1 MELPIP
7 KIVKKIWDAWNLR
20 SCILLSLSLQA
31 ILVLFSFLRK
41 RTRSKLV
48 IGFIWF
54 AYLLADWIAP
64 VAIGLISKSN
74 CGPKGNEELMAVC
87 KRNEELMAVCKR
99 NVELMPSCKRN
110 EELMGFCKGNE
121 ELMAFWASF
130 LLLHLGGPDT
140 ITSFALEDNEFWLR
154 HFMGL
159 ILQVLVTAYIFYQSI
174 PKNKLCVPTVMVFF
188 VGTVKYVER
197 TRALYLA
204 SLNKFGGSVLPP
216 PNAGPDYQKVTKI
229 YSSMRS
235 ESSDPVSRQVDVM
248 PNPEVGNTPDDSE
261 RTLGDMQL
269 LQEAYR
275 LFEKFKGLIVGLL
288 LSSKERDMSRDFFL
302 TITPNEAFR
311 LIECELS
318 FMYEVLH
325 TKVVVIRCKIG
336 YFLRFICFTAIL
348 VALGFF
354 SHENQHEFHNVH
366 KFDIILTYILLGGAL
381 VVEVISILMLILS
394 DWTLIALKNSW
405 SKRIV
410 PIILKRRKWSG
421 SISQYDMISYCLND
435 PPAWVYQL
443 ADYVVVVREILDKMK
458 ILRFSHSEK
467 VRDDLKSF
475 IFDQLRWK
483 SLTANNLRAGMDASS
498 KRGEWALL
506 QTSSYDELKW
516 SIEDYQYAESLLI
529 WHIATELC
537 YEKEKGS
544 SDSDRKKCKLLSD
557 YMFYLLVMK
566 PIMMAP
572 VLGNW
577 LIVFQD
583 TCAEAKRFFH
593 GQDIRTISNKVEA
606 CGKILEVD
614 TKYRPVTVKGSI
626 SKSVFFDGCILAQK
640 LSDLK
645 IDKWKLMSRVW
656 VELMSYAAINCRPN
670 VHAQQPSRGGEL
682 LTFIWLLMN
691 HLGLGTQFY
700 QQERQAVAKLVLL
713 K

>member
-1 MELPIP
+1 
-7 KIVKKIWDAWNLR
+7 
-20 SCILLSLSLQA
+20 
-31 ILVLFSFLRK
+31 
-41 RTRSKLV
+41 
-48 IGFIWF
+48 
-54 AYLLADWIAP
+54 
-64 VAIGLISKSN
+64 
-74 CGPKGNEELMAVC
+74 
-87 KRNEELMAVCKR
+87 
-99 NVELMPSCKRN
+99 
-110 EELMGFCKGNE
+110 
-121 ELMAFWASF
+121 
-130 LLLHLGGPDT
+130 
-140 ITSFALEDNEFWLR
+140 
-154 HFMGL
+154 
-159 ILQVLVTAYIFYQSI
+159 
-174 PKNKLCVPTVMVFF
+174 
-188 VGTVKYVER
+188 
-197 TRALYLA
+197 
-204 SLNKFGGSVLPP
+204 
-216 PNAGPDYQKVTKI
+216 
-229 YSSMRS
+229 
-235 ESSDPVSRQVDVM
+235 
-248 PNPEVGNTPDDSE
+248 
-261 RTLGDMQL
+261 
-269 LQEAYR
+269 
-275 LFEKFKGLIVGLL
+275 
-288 LSSKERDMSRDFFL
+288 
-302 TITPNEAFR
+302 
-311 LIECELS
+311 
-318 FMYEVLH
+318 MYEVLH

-421 SISQYDMISYCLND
+421 SISQYDMISYCLNGR
-435 PPAWVYQL
+435 PAWVYEL
-443 ADYVVVVREILDKMK
+443 ADYVGVREILDKMK
-458 ILRFSHSEK
+458 ILHFSHSEK

-475 IFDQLRWK
+475 IFYQLRCK
-483 SLTANNLRAGMDASS
+483 SLTANNLRAGMDASL
-498 KRGEWALL
+498 KKGEWALL

-537 YEKEKGS
+537 YQKNKPS
-544 SDSDRKKCKLLSD
+544 THHSDSSSINHHRETCKLLSD

-583 TCAEAKRFFH
+583 TCAEAERFFD
-593 GQDIRTISNKVEA
+593 GQDNKWTISNKVEA
-606 CGKILEVD
+606 CEKILEVE
-614 TKYRPVTVKGSI
+614 TKYGPVTVKGSI

-656 VELMSYAAINCRPN
+656 VELMSFAAINCRPN

-682 LTFIWLLMN
+682 LTFLWLLMN

-700 QQERQAVAKLVLL
+700 PQERQAVAKLVLL

>member
-1 MELPIP
+1 M
-7 KIVKKIWDAWNLR
+7 W
-20 SCILLSLSLQA
+20 
-31 ILVLFSFLRK
+31 
-41 RTRSKLV
+41 
-48 IGFIWF
+48 
-54 AYLLADWIAP
+54 
-64 VAIGLISKSN
+64 
-74 CGPKGNEELMAVC
+74 
-87 KRNEELMAVCKR
+87 
-99 NVELMPSCKRN
+99 
-110 EELMGFCKGNE
+110 
-121 ELMAFWASF
+121 
-130 LLLHLGGPDT
+130 
-140 ITSFALEDNEFWLR
+140 
-154 HFMGL
+154 
-159 ILQVLVTAYIFYQSI
+159 
-174 PKNKLCVPTVMVFF
+174 
-188 VGTVKYVER
+188 
-197 TRALYLA
+197 
-204 SLNKFGGSVLPP
+204 
-216 PNAGPDYQKVTKI
+216 
-229 YSSMRS
+229 
-235 ESSDPVSRQVDVM
+235 
-248 PNPEVGNTPDDSE
+248 
-261 RTLGDMQL
+261 
-269 LQEAYR
+269 
-275 LFEKFKGLIVGLL
+275 
-288 LSSKERDMSRDFFL
+288 
-302 TITPNEAFR
+302 
-311 LIECELS
+311 
-318 FMYEVLH
+318 
-325 TKVVVIRCKIG
+325 
-336 YFLRFICFTAIL
+336 
-348 VALGFF
+348 
-354 SHENQHEFHNVH
+354 
-366 KFDIILTYILLGGAL
+366 
-381 VVEVISILMLILS
+381 
-394 DWTLIALKNSW
+394 
-405 SKRIV
+405 
-410 PIILKRRKWSG
+410 
-421 SISQYDMISYCLND
+421 
-435 PPAWVYQL
+435 
-443 ADYVVVVREILDKMK
+443 VVREILDKMK